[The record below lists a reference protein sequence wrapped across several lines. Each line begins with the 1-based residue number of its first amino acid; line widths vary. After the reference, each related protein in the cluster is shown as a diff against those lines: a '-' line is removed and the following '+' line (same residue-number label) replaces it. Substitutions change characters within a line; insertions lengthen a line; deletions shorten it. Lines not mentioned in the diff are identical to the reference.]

1 MKPIV
6 LSVLLLACGLALVT
20 CSPAQ
25 FNELIQLSTIT
36 YGLANFTNYG
46 CHCGAG
52 TQGLPVDAIDRCC
65 HSHDCCYN
73 KVEMYGCNPKVL
85 TYRFYAQ
92 GDKIKCGKLT
102 KCRTGELDQNSRLHE
117 GQTGRGKVQLSRP
130 AGLLGFSFVQCG
142 KSAVNVCK
150 LQLSRLW

>member
-92 GDKIKCGKLT
+92 GDKIKCVKSRDRCEKMVCECDQKAASCFQKHLFSYSPQFRNLPVAS
-102 KCRTGELDQNSRLHE
+102 CRAQ
-117 GQTGRGKVQLSRP
+117 RP
-130 AGLLGFSFVQCG
+130 FC
-142 KSAVNVCK
+142 
-150 LQLSRLW
+150 